1 MCNDVE
7 AKGSKQIIINAL
19 SLYTLSMAFFLFS
32 INYMVK
38 FACKRHFR
46 AFSLEIEIFLL
57 PFYFEF
63 PVLQECKWVFRELL
77 PWSTNYCIIFIFIVY
92 IWKSSYD
99 FWIATNRIKTFRNM
113 NGIFDLYPWFVVQK
127 WLGKCLYDWSFLT
140 KNHNCFTL
148 LK

>member
-38 FACKRHFR
+38 FACKWNFR
-46 AFSLEIEIFLL
+46 AFSLEIKIFLL

-63 PVLQECKWVFRELL
+63 LVLQECKVVFRECITLRHKLL
-77 PWSTNYCIIFIFIVY
+77 HYIYIYCQYLNINIPKYEWNPSYIPMVCSSKMIRQIF
-92 IWKSSYD
+92 
-99 FWIATNRIKTFRNM
+99 
-113 NGIFDLYPWFVVQK
+113 L
-127 WLGKCLYDWSFLT
+127 
-140 KNHNCFTL
+140 
-148 LK
+148 